1 MNAEVDTARDGRP
14 HRTARGFDFGG
25 SSVFRNNTSCNIVI
39 RNPTIH
45 HVDTGE
51 RDGITVQKN
60 STNVWV
66 DYNEF
71 YKTSSTP

>member
-1 MNAEVDTARDGRP
+1 M
-14 HRTARGFDFGG
+14 
-25 SSVFRNNTSCNIVI
+25 FRNNTSCNIVI